1 MKERPILYT
10 KPGCP
15 WCAQALT
22 FFNQHGVDILIKD
35 VNRDLA
41 AMKRMVDVSG
51 QTLTPTFEFGE
62 FVVADFSVDEFLA
75 ELEEVPEIR
84 FALGLGQEED

>member
-1 MKERPILYT
+1 MKDKPILYV

-15 WCAQALT
+15 WCTQALT
-22 FFNQHGVDILIKD
+22 FFNQHGVDID
-35 VNRDLA
+35 VRDVTRDQG

-51 QTLTPTFEFGE
+51 QTLAPTFEYGE

-75 ELEEVPEIR
+75 ELEEVPEVRI
-84 FALGLGQEED
+84 ALGLGLDED